1 MPRYPHPPRTISAVG
16 VSRRD
21 ALRALL
27 GAAGLT
33 LATQTGCVG
42 TLAHMMWV
50 AKGHQVPAKC
60 TALDGQRTA
69 VVTVAGSGFRRED
82 DTISR
87 INRKIASLL
96 AVNVPKIDLVA
107 PEFVDRWRDDNRWDE
122 VDYVSLGRGV
132 NAQAV
137 LAVDIFEFT
146 TIEGS
151 TTLRGRAIWKATVYQ
166 TITESGTLVFRE
178 GVTETKFP
186 EHGSSSDIEHEDKFR
201 SDFIDHVATTIA
213 TYFYAFDQVKSTV
226 ENPIEADRW
235 G

>member
-1 MPRYPHPPRTISAVG
+1 MPRDHHPPRSTLAIR

-21 ALRALL
+21 ALVALL
-27 GAAGLT
+27 GAAG
-33 LATQTGCVG
+33 AIQTGCVG
-42 TLAHMMWV
+42 ALSQLMWI
-50 AKGHQVPAKC
+50 AKGHEVPAQC

-87 INRKIASLL
+87 LNRKIASLL

-151 TTLRGRAIWKATVYQ
+151 TTLRGKAIWKATIYQ
-166 TITESGTLVFRE
+166 TITEAGELVFKE
-178 GVTETKFP
+178 GPINTSYP
-186 EHGSSSDIEHEDKFR
+186 EHGSSDEVEQEDKFR
-201 SDFIDHVATTIA
+201 SQFIDHVATKIA
-213 TYFYAFDQVKSTV
+213 TYFYAFDQVRSTV
-226 ENPIEADRW
+226 ENPIAANRW

>member
-1 MPRYPHPPRTISAVG
+1 MPRHHHSPGAVSAIRIP
-16 VSRRD
+16 RRD

-27 GAAGLT
+27 GVAGVT
-33 LATQTGCVG
+33 VATQTGCVG
-42 TLAHMMWV
+42 ALSQLMWV
-50 AKGHQVPAKC
+50 ANGHQIPAKC

-69 VVTVAGSGFRRED
+69 VVTVAGPTFRRED
-82 DTISR
+82 DTITR
-87 INRKIASLL
+87 LNRKIASLL

-132 NAQAV
+132 DAKAV
-137 LAVDIFEFT
+137 VAIDIFSFT

-151 TTLRGRAIWKATVYQ
+151 TTLRGKATWKAAIWQ
-166 TITESGTLVFRE
+166 TITENGTLVFRE
-178 GVTETKFP
+178 GPIDTSFP
-186 EHGSSSDIEHEDKFR
+186 EHGSSGDIDQEDKFR
-201 SDFIDHVATTIA
+201 GEFIDHVATKIA

-226 ENPIEADRW
+226 ENPIEANRW

>member
-1 MPRYPHPPRTISAVG
+1 MPRHHHPPGISSAVR

-21 ALRALL
+21 ALGALL

-33 LATQTGCVG
+33 MATQTGCVG

-50 AKGHQVPAKC
+50 AKGHQIPAKC

-82 DTISR
+82 DTITR
-87 INRKIASLL
+87 LNRKVASLL

-137 LAVDIFEFT
+137 LAIDIFEFT

-151 TTLRGRAIWKATVYQ
+151 TTLRGKAAWKATVYQ
-166 TITESGTLVFRE
+166 TITENGTLVFRE
-178 GVTETKFP
+178 PLTETKFP
-186 EHGSSSDIEHEDKFR
+186 EHGSSGDIDQEDKFR
-201 SDFIDHVATTIA
+201 GDFIEYVATTIA
-213 TYFYAFDQVKSTV
+213 TNFYAFDQVKSTV
-226 ENPIEADRW
+226 ENPIDANRW